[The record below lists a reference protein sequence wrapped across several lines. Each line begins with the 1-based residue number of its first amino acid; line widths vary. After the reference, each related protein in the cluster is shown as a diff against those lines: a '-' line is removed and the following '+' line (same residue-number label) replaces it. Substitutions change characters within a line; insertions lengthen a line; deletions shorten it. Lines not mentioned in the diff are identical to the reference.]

1 MFLFFSHSNVNF
13 VFFFALMNALMNFS
27 RLKYRSVFFLNFAPS
42 IVLFSLTRCPVL
54 LIKISLTAWCTAT
67 STLLWRYGAFWRC
80 GQCYIST
87 TCMAL
92 NFAWKALSWCDLTMK
107 SFYTLQWSLYY
118 AFWQSSDVPVMVPF
132 VPLSYIRVSVL
143 QNSFCDWLVHLDSI
157 QSC

>member
-1 MFLFFSHSNVNF
+1 
-13 VFFFALMNALMNFS
+13 MNALMNFS
-27 RLKYRSVFFLNFAPS
+27 RLKYISVFFLNFAPS

-92 NFAWKALSWCDLTMK
+92 NFGWKALSWCDLTMK
-107 SFYTLQWSLYY
+107 SFYTFQWSLYY

-132 VPLSYIRVSVL
+132 VPLSYIRGQRSTEFIL
-143 QNSFCDWLVHLDSI
+143 WLTGAPWLHSELLNAIDHS
-157 QSC
+157 QWLAFSCFLT